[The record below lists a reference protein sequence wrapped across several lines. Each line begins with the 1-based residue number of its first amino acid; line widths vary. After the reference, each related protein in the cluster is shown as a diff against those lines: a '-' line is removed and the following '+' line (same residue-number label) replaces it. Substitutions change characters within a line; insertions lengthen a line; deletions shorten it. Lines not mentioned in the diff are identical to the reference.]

1 MLGTIERQLVIPSLK
16 IFKDVKCHQ
25 EIAKVKVSSFP
36 GCTTENMKD
45 HIKPILRPKPH
56 QVILHVGTNSLTSST
71 SERAYAEQIVDLATN
86 IESQSRV
93 KVSICAIVCR

>member
-1 MLGTIERQLVIPSLK
+1 MSSGN
-16 IFKDVKCHQ
+16 C
-25 EIAKVKVSSFP
+25 KVKVSSFP

-56 QVILHVGTNSLTSST
+56 QVILHVGTNRLTSST